1 MLTITHKDLAWIR
14 YVIFFNKD
22 TKDTST
28 LPRIGICKWDSDLH
42 SVPYVFSP
50 IKIFVKTL
58 VVYPWW
64 HSFKMTFK
72 VTFIDVDDVRVLYRR
87 HDLNLSPDPGQIRLC
102 FYLAFLYSFYRHLRE
117 QILQCSFHKFYSAQE
132 KLTNKAFYSSLRENY
147 KWYRCRW

>member
-1 MLTITHKDLAWIR
+1 MFKKIIIINKILMSRSWKDLAWIL
-14 YVIFFNKD
+14 YVIFFKKD

-28 LPRIGICKWDSDLH
+28 LPRIGIYKWDSDLH

-102 FYLAFLYSFYRHLRE
+102 FYLAFLYSFYCHLQNRH
-117 QILQCSFHKFYSAQE
+117 YSVRF
-132 KLTNKAFYSSLRENY
+132 TNLFRLK
-147 KWYRCRW
+147 KK